1 MHFTYKLRLNQV
13 IEKIFISERVQKIA
27 FVASKFSCLSDINNI
42 DNELFT
48 TSYLMFLDIIYAN
61 VQGNIL
67 MRLQFPTRK
76 IIQSK
81 PKIMLCSAQF
91 ELNPN

>member
-1 MHFTYKLRLNQV
+1 MKESKKLPLWHPSFLV
-13 IEKIFISERVQKIA
+13 
-27 FVASKFSCLSDINNI
+27 LSDIDNI
-42 DNELFT
+42 DNVIFT
-48 TSYLMFLDIIYAN
+48 TSYLMFIDIIYAN

-67 MRLQFPTRK
+67 IHLQFPTRK